1 MTPPQPQ
8 DAVTLFNQG
17 IEQLQAGN
25 YSVALTYF
33 DSALAIN
40 PNDPNIW
47 EKRASALQN
56 LGNYAAALAS
66 NTIALRFYS
75 GDIKLFDAEAWF
87 DQGNQQAMAGDFV
100 GAIASYDKALQF
112 KPDYHQA
119 WYNRG
124 VALADLGQF
133 EEAIASYDKALQFK
147 SDDHQAWYNRGVALD
162 KLGQFE
168 QAIASYDKALEIK
181 SDYHEAWINRGVVLD
196 KLGKFEQA
204 IASFDKALQIK
215 PDYHNAWSN
224 RGVVLENLGQI
235 EEAIASFDK
244 ALQFKPD
251 LHQSWNNRGVVLAD
265 LGQSEQGIASFDKA
279 LQFKPDDYEAWY
291 NRGVALVDLGQF
303 EQAIASYDKAL
314 QFKPDLL
321 LAWCNRGFA
330 AENSVSC
337 DQQLASMSSI
347 ARQNPALNQRGYE
360 GELASYQE
368 GLKYCHQE
376 THPEGWG
383 ELHRAIGNA
392 HYFRGKGERDYRKY
406 WHKAVAEYHQALIT
420 LTEEEKLRELHLGVV
435 QDLVRVLFG
444 LGKRAEA
451 EELQRLGTD
460 LLRHLLS
467 EPKRSN
473 YSKKQLALKF
483 VSFQQLTVDQAVQ
496 SQQLVK
502 ALELAEKGKNACLTW
517 LLAGYSEEISSPSYT
532 EIQQLLNP
540 TTAIIYWHLSPAA
553 LTSFIIKHGAEEPIV
568 IKEPFP
574 SPPVKPH
581 DKPNLSFQHL
591 HDFETWVNNW
601 NKQYQE
607 YRSKEKKSPPQPPLV
622 RGEQEYNLKRGE
634 QEIDKSWRDNL
645 PEMLEHLGNIL
656 NIPAILSELIAI
668 LIPVSYRLTP
678 PPAPPR
684 HPEGSKTPVP
694 PSLLGKGVRGLGL
707 GVPHLSENR
716 YTNIN
721 QLILIPHRDLHRFPL
736 HALFPD
742 NFTITY
748 LPSAQIGITSSR
760 PSLRVPNSSRLA
772 TDTFLNPPLKR
783 GAGGVKPVASQ
794 TEIGTRGNPEPMGNL
809 LSIEHPNSEGYDQL
823 PYAELESAAITQL
836 FNNPQRLAGKDAT
849 KTAVEAVL
857 PTGYSI
863 FHFTGHGTYNFN
875 CPSQSALI
883 LSGKDK
889 LTLEDILRLPL
900 NSYQLVSLSS
910 CETALTGNQTI
921 TTEYVGL
928 VSAFLYQQVSHVV
941 STLWTVESA
950 ASALF
955 MIKFYRLRSKGKPEA
970 VALRKTQQ
978 WLRQLSAANLAR
990 LYPYVIHHPSLAKEH
1005 NIRPFLKTE
1014 LRKLNKMAPTDKPY
1028 QHPYHW
1034 TAFTLTGFYKSDA

>member
-1 MTPPQPQ
+1 MTPPQ

-25 YSVALTYF
+25 YTAALTYF
-33 DSALAIN
+33 DRALAIN
-40 PNDPNIW
+40 PDDPNIW
-47 EKRASALQN
+47 EKRGSALQN
-56 LGNYAAALAS
+56 LGNYAAAIAS
-66 NTIALRFYS
+66 NTIALSFYS

-87 DQGNQQAMAGDFV
+87 NQGYQQYMAEDFV

-112 KPDYHQA
+112 KPDYYDAWNNRGNTLVELGQLEQA
-119 WYNRG
+119 IASYDKAIQIKPDSHEAWHNRGNALADLGQLEEVIASFDKALQFKPDCHEDWYNRG
-124 VALADLGQF
+124 VALAKLGQL

-147 SDDHQAWYNRGVALD
+147 PEVHEAWYNRGVALEKLGQFEEALASYD
-162 KLGQFE
+162 KALQIQPEFHQAWFNRGAALAKLGQFE
-168 QAIASYDKALEIK
+168 QAIASYDKALQIQP
-181 SDYHEAWINRGVVLD
+181 DCHEDWYNRGLA
-196 KLGKFEQA
+196 LG
-204 IASFDKALQIK
+204 
-215 PDYHNAWSN
+215 
-224 RGVVLENLGQI
+224 NLGQL

-244 ALQFKPD
+244 ALQFKPEV
-251 LHQSWNNRGVVLAD
+251 H
-265 LGQSEQGIASFDKA
+265 E
-279 LQFKPDDYEAWY
+279 
-291 NRGVALVDLGQF
+291 
-303 EQAIASYDKAL
+303 
-314 QFKPDLL
+314 
-321 LAWCNRGFA
+321 AWCNRGIA
-330 AENSVSC
+330 ARSSVSC
-337 DQQLASMSSI
+337 NQLLASRSSI

-360 GELASYQE
+360 GALASYQE
-368 GLKYCHQE
+368 GLKDCQQK
-376 THPEGWG
+376 THREGWG
-383 ELHRAIGNA
+383 RLHQSIGTA
-392 HYFRGKGERDYRKY
+392 HYWRGRNDSRPRPY
-406 WHKAVAEYHQALIT
+406 WETAIKRYDQALIT
-420 LTEEEKLRELHLGVV
+420 LTKDDFPEAHLEVL
-435 QDLVRVLFG
+435 QDYIKPLLG
-444 LGKRAEA
+444 LGQTAEA

-467 EPKRSN
+467 EPKRTN

-483 VSFQQLTVDQAVQ
+483 VSFQQFTVDQAVE

-517 LLAGYSEEISSPSYT
+517 LLDGYSEEISSPSYT

-540 TTAIIYWHLSPAA
+540 TRAIIYWHLSPAA
-553 LTSFIIKHGAEEPIV
+553 LTTFIIKHGAEEPIV
-568 IKEPFP
+568 IKEPLP
-574 SPPVKPH
+574 SPPLRGDIISSPPFLSRSFSEEAGGDLPPH

-607 YRSKEKKSPPQPPLV
+607 YRSKEKNSPPQPPLV

-645 PEMLEHLGNIL
+645 PEMLEHLRNIL
-656 NIPAILSELIAI
+656 NIPAILSEL
-668 LIPVSYRLTP
+668 
-678 PPAPPR
+678 
-684 HPEGSKTPVP
+684 
-694 PSLLGKGVRGLGL
+694 
-707 GVPHLSENR
+707 
-716 YTNIN
+716 TNIN
-721 QLILIPHRDLHRFPL
+721 QLILIPHRDLHRFPV

-760 PSLRVPNSSRLA
+760 PSLQVPNSSRLA
-772 TDTFLNPPLKR
+772 TDTFLAPPRHR
-783 GAGGVKPVASQ
+783 GAGGVKSVASQ
-794 TEIGTRGNPEPMGNL
+794 KEIGMRGNPEAMGNL
-809 LSIEHPNSEGYDQL
+809 LSVEHPNSEGFELL
-823 PYAELESAAITQL
+823 PYAVIESAAITQL

-849 KTAVEAVL
+849 KTTVEAVL

-863 FHFTGHGTYNFN
+863 FHFTGHGTYNYN

-900 NSYQLVSLSS
+900 NPYQLVSLSS

-928 VSAFLYQQVSHVV
+928 VSAFLYQRVSHVV

-955 MIKFYRLRSKGKPEA
+955 MIKFYRLRRKGKPEA

-990 LYPYVIHHPSLAKEH
+990 LYRYVIHHPSLASEH

-1034 TAFTLTGFYKSDA
+1034 AAFTLTGFYKSDA

>member
-1 MTPPQPQ
+1 
-8 DAVTLFNQG
+8 LN
-17 IEQLQAGN
+17 
-25 YSVALTYF
+25 
-33 DSALAIN
+33 
-40 PNDPNIW
+40 
-47 EKRASALQN
+47 KRSHH
-56 LGNYAAALAS
+56 
-66 NTIALRFYS
+66 
-75 GDIKLFDAEAWF
+75 
-87 DQGNQQAMAGDFV
+87 M
-100 GAIASYDKALQF
+100 
-112 KPDYHQA
+112 
-119 WYNRG
+119 
-124 VALADLGQF
+124 
-133 EEAIASYDKALQFK
+133 
-147 SDDHQAWYNRGVALD
+147 
-162 KLGQFE
+162 
-168 QAIASYDKALEIK
+168 
-181 SDYHEAWINRGVVLD
+181 
-196 KLGKFEQA
+196 
-204 IASFDKALQIK
+204 IK
-215 PDYHNAWSN
+215 PCNS
-224 RGVVLENLGQI
+224 
-235 EEAIASFDK
+235 
-244 ALQFKPD
+244 
-251 LHQSWNNRGVVLAD
+251 NNRFR
-265 LGQSEQGIASFDKA
+265 LGETDK
-279 LQFKPDDYEAWY
+279 
-291 NRGVALVDLGQF
+291 
-303 EQAIASYDKAL
+303 
-314 QFKPDLL
+314 
-321 LAWCNRGFA
+321 
-330 AENSVSC
+330 
-337 DQQLASMSSI
+337 
-347 ARQNPALNQRGYE
+347 
-360 GELASYQE
+360 
-368 GLKYCHQE
+368 
-376 THPEGWG
+376 
-383 ELHRAIGNA
+383 
-392 HYFRGKGERDYRKY
+392 
-406 WHKAVAEYHQALIT
+406 
-420 LTEEEKLRELHLGVV
+420 
-435 QDLVRVLFG
+435 
-444 LGKRAEA
+444 A

-460 LLRHLLS
+460 LLRRLLS

-517 LLAGYSEEISSPSYT
+517 LLHGYSEEISSPSYQ

-553 LTSFIIKHGAEEPIV
+553 LTTFIIKHGAEEPIV
-568 IKEPFP
+568 IKEPLP
-574 SPPVKPH
+574 SPPVKKRLRPLPSPLLGENERGGEGVREERETISSPPLLEDTISSLSSPPFLRGAGGDLPPH

-607 YRSKEKKSPPQPPLV
+607 YRSKEKNLPPQPPLV
-622 RGEQEYNLKRGE
+622 RGEQELDKSWRDNLKRGEQEYNLKRGE
-634 QEIDKSWRDNL
+634 QELDKSWRDNL

-656 NIPAILSELIAI
+656 NIPAILSEL
-668 LIPVSYRLTP
+668 
-678 PPAPPR
+678 
-684 HPEGSKTPVP
+684 
-694 PSLLGKGVRGLGL
+694 
-707 GVPHLSENR
+707 
-716 YTNIN
+716 TNIN

-748 LPSAQIGITSSR
+748 LPSAQIGLTLKAAPPSPNPFPHQGGRGVREESIDKEATEETADTNTSVLP
-760 PSLRVPNSSRLA
+760 PSPSMGEGLGVRVTNAR
-772 TDTFLNPPLKR
+772 D
-783 GAGGVKPVASQ
+783 
-794 TEIGTRGNPEPMGNL
+794 NL
-809 LSIEHPNSEGYDQL
+809 LSVEHPNSEGYDQL

-900 NSYQLVSLSS
+900 NPYQLVSLSS

-990 LYPYVIHHPSLAKEH
+990 LYRYVIHHPSLASEH

-1028 QHPYHW
+1028 KHPYHW
-1034 TAFTLTGFYKSDA
+1034 AAFTLTGFYKSDA

>member
-1 MTPPQPQ
+1 MTPLQPQ
-8 DAVTLFNQG
+8 DAVTLFNLG
-17 IEQLQAGN
+17 LQELHAGN
-25 YSVALTYF
+25 YSAALTYF

-40 PNDPNIW
+40 PDDPNIW

-56 LGNYAAALAS
+56 LKNYAAAIAS
-66 NTIALRFYS
+66 NTIAIRFYS

-87 DQGNQQAMAGDFV
+87 NQGYQQAMAGDFV
-100 GAIASYDKALQF
+100 GAIASFDKAIEF

-119 WYNRG
+119 WFNRG
-124 VALADLGQF
+124 FALKKLGQF
-133 EEAIASYDKALQFK
+133 EQAIASYDKALQIQP
-147 SDDHQAWYNRGVALD
+147 DDHQTWKNRGNALK

-181 SDYHEAWINRGVVLD
+181 PNYHEAW
-196 KLGKFEQA
+196 
-204 IASFDKALQIK
+204 
-215 PDYHNAWSN
+215 
-224 RGVVLENLGQI
+224 
-235 EEAIASFDK
+235 
-244 ALQFKPD
+244 
-251 LHQSWNNRGVVLAD
+251 NNRGFVLA
-265 LGQSEQGIASFDKA
+265 
-279 LQFKPDDYEAWY
+279 
-291 NRGVALVDLGQF
+291 DLGQF

-314 QFKPDLL
+314 QIQPDDHEAWHNRGVALKNLGQFEQAIASYDEALKFKPDDHE
-321 LAWCNRGFA
+321 AWYNRGVALDNLRQFEEAIASYDKALQIQPDDHQAWNNRGVA
-330 AENSVSC
+330 AGSSVSC
-337 DQQLASMSSI
+337 DQFLASRSSI
-347 ARQNPALNQRGYE
+347 ARQNPALNQRGYD
-360 GELASYQE
+360 GALGSYHE
-368 GLKYCHQE
+368 GLKYCQKD

-383 ELHRAIGNA
+383 GLHQSIGTA
-392 HYFRGKGERDYRKY
+392 HYFRGCNDSRPHPY
-406 WHKAVAEYHQALIT
+406 WEKAINSYDQALTT
-420 LTEEEKLRELHLGVV
+420 LTKDDFPELRLEVL
-435 QDLVRVLFG
+435 QDYIKPLLG
-444 LGKRAEA
+444 LGQTAEA
-451 EELQRLGTD
+451 EELQRLGRE
-460 LLRHLLS
+460 LLQRLLS
-467 EPKRSN
+467 EPKRTN

-483 VSFQQLTVDQAVQ
+483 ISFQQLTVNQAVQ

-517 LLAGYSEEISSPSYT
+517 LLDGYSKEISSPSYQ

-553 LTSFIIKHGAEEPIV
+553 LTTFIIKHGAEEPIV
-568 IKEPFP
+568 IKEPLP

-607 YRSKEKKSPPQPPLV
+607 YRGKEKNSPPQPPLV

-645 PEMLEHLGNIL
+645 PEMLEHLGDIL
-656 NIPAILSELIAI
+656 NIPAILSEL
-668 LIPVSYRLTP
+668 
-678 PPAPPR
+678 
-684 HPEGSKTPVP
+684 
-694 PSLLGKGVRGLGL
+694 
-707 GVPHLSENR
+707 
-716 YTNIN
+716 TNIN

-772 TDTFLNPPLKR
+772 TDTFLTPPLTRGAGGVKSLDSSMLATDTFLTPPLTR

-794 TEIGTRGNPEPMGNL
+794 TEIGTRGNPEAMGNL
-809 LSIEHPNSEGYDQL
+809 LSVEHPNSEGYDEL

-836 FNNPQRLAGKDAT
+836 FNNPQRLARKDAT

-900 NSYQLVSLSS
+900 NPYQLVSLSS

-928 VSAFLYQQVSHVV
+928 VSAFLYRRVSHVV

-990 LYPYVIHHPSLAKEH
+990 LYRYVIHHPSLASEH

-1028 QHPYHW
+1028 KHSYHW
-1034 TAFTLTGFYKSDA
+1034 AAFTLTGFCKSDA

>member
-1 MTPPQPQ
+1 MTPSQPQ
-8 DAVTLFNQG
+8 DTVALFNQG
-17 IEQLQAGN
+17 LQQLQAGN
-25 YSVALTYF
+25 YSAALTYF

-56 LGNYAAALAS
+56 LGNYAAAIVS
-66 NTIALRFYS
+66 KNIALSFCS

-87 DQGNQQAMAGDFV
+87 NQGYQQAMVGDCV
-100 GAIASYDKALQF
+100 GAIASWDKALQIKPDYHNAWSNRGVALRDLGQFEEAIASYDKALQI
-112 KPDYHQA
+112 KPDSHLA
-119 WYNRG
+119 WNYRG
-124 VALADLGQF
+124 ATLADLGQF
-133 EEAIASYDKALQFK
+133 EEAIASYDKALQIK
-147 SDDHQAWYNRGVALD
+147 PDYHLAWYNRGVALYD
-162 KLGQFE
+162 LGQFE
-168 QAIASYDKALEIK
+168 EAIALYDKALKIK
-181 SDYHEAWINRGVVLD
+181 PDYHLAWLNRGVVLYH
-196 KLGKFEQA
+196 LGRNEEA

-215 PDYHNAWSN
+215 PDSH
-224 RGVVLENLGQI
+224 LT
-235 EEAIASFDK
+235 
-244 ALQFKPD
+244 
-251 LHQSWNNRGVVLAD
+251 WNNRGV
-265 LGQSEQGIASFDKA
+265 
-279 LQFKPDDYEAWY
+279 
-291 NRGVALVDLGQF
+291 
-303 EQAIASYDKAL
+303 
-314 QFKPDLL
+314 
-321 LAWCNRGFA
+321 A
-330 AENSVSC
+330 AGSSVSC
-337 DQQLASMSSI
+337 NQLLASMSSI

-360 GELASYQE
+360 GKLASYQE
-368 GLKYCHQE
+368 GLKYCQQD

-392 HYFRGKGERDYRKY
+392 HYFRGKGKRDYRKY
-406 WHKAVAEYHQALIT
+406 WHNAVAEYHQALIT
-420 LTEEEKLRELHLGVV
+420 LTEDEKLRELHLGVV

-444 LGKRAEA
+444 LGKDAEA
-451 EELQRLGTD
+451 EQLQRLGTD
-460 LLRHLLS
+460 LLRRLLS
-467 EPKRSN
+467 EPKRTN

-483 VSFQQLTVDQAVQ
+483 INFQQLTVDQAVQ
-496 SQQLVK
+496 SQQLVT

-553 LTSFIIKHGAEEPIV
+553 LTTFIIKHGAEEPIV

-574 SPPVKPH
+574 SPPVKKRLRPLPSPLLGENERGGEAVREERDTISSPPLLDDTISSLSSPPFLSGVGGDLPPH

-601 NKQYQE
+601 DKQYQE
-607 YRSKEKKSPPQPPLV
+607 YRSKEKNLPPQPPLVRGEQEYNLVRGEQEYNLV

-634 QEIDKSWRDNL
+634 QELDKSWRDNL

-656 NIPAILSELIAI
+656 NIPAILSEL
-668 LIPVSYRLTP
+668 
-678 PPAPPR
+678 
-684 HPEGSKTPVP
+684 
-694 PSLLGKGVRGLGL
+694 
-707 GVPHLSENR
+707 
-716 YTNIN
+716 TNIN

-748 LPSAQIGITSSR
+748 LPSAQIGLTLKATPPSPNPFPHQGGRGVREESIDKEATEETADTNTSVLP
-760 PSLRVPNSSRLA
+760 PSPSMGEGLGVRVTNAR
-772 TDTFLNPPLKR
+772 D
-783 GAGGVKPVASQ
+783 
-794 TEIGTRGNPEPMGNL
+794 NL

-823 PYAELESAAITQL
+823 PYAEIESAAITQL

-857 PTGYSI
+857 PTGYNI

-900 NSYQLVSLSS
+900 NPYQLVSLSS

-990 LYPYVIHHPSLAKEH
+990 LYRYVIHHPSLASEH

-1028 QHPYHW
+1028 KHPYHW
-1034 TAFTLTGFYKSDA
+1034 AAFTLTGFYKSDA

>member
-8 DAVTLFNQG
+8 EAVALFNEGLQ
-17 IEQLQAGN
+17 QLQAGN

-33 DSALAIN
+33 DSSLAIN
-40 PNDPNIW
+40 PDDPNIW

-56 LGNYAAALAS
+56 LGNYAAAIAS
-66 NTIALRFYS
+66 NTIALSFYS
-75 GDIKLFDAEAWF
+75 DDIKFFDAEAWF
-87 DQGNQQAMAGDFV
+87 EQGNQQAIAGDLV

-112 KPDYHQA
+112 KADYHEAWSNRGCALAELGQFEAAIASCDEALEIKPDYHEA

-124 VALADLGQF
+124 KV
-133 EEAIASYDKALQFK
+133 
-147 SDDHQAWYNRGVALD
+147 LD
-162 KLGQFE
+162 NLGQFE
-168 QAIASYDKALEIK
+168 QAIASYDKAIQFK
-181 SDYHEAWINRGVVLD
+181 PDYHEAWYNRGVALD
-196 KLGKFEQA
+196 NLGQFEKA
-204 IASFDKALQIK
+204 IASYDKAIQFKPDDHEAWLNRGAALRDLGQLEEAIASYDKALEIK
-215 PDYHNAWSN
+215 PDDHEAWLN
-224 RGVVLENLGQI
+224 RGAALRDLGQL

-244 ALQFKPD
+244 A
-251 LHQSWNNRGVVLAD
+251 
-265 LGQSEQGIASFDKA
+265 I
-279 LQFKPDDYEAWY
+279 QFKPDDHDAWN
-291 NRGVALVDLGQF
+291 NRG
-303 EQAIASYDKAL
+303 IAAASSVNCD
-314 QFKPDLL
+314 QL
-321 LAWCNRGFA
+321 LASR
-330 AENSVSC
+330 
-337 DQQLASMSSI
+337 SSI

-360 GELASYQE
+360 GALASYQE

-376 THPEGWG
+376 TQPEGWG
-383 ELHRAIGNA
+383 GLHQSIGTA
-392 HYFRGKGERDYRKY
+392 HYFQGRNDSRPHPY
-406 WHKAVAEYHQALIT
+406 WQTAINSYDQALIT
-420 LTEEEKLRELHLGVV
+420 LTKDDFPELHLEVL
-435 QDLVRVLFG
+435 QDYIKPLLG
-444 LGKRAEA
+444 LGQTAEA

-460 LLRHLLS
+460 LLRRLLS
-467 EPKRSN
+467 QPKRTN

-483 VSFQQLTVDQAVQ
+483 VSFQQFTVDQAVE

-517 LLAGYSEEISSPSYT
+517 LLDGYSEEISSPSYT

-540 TTAIIYWHLSPAA
+540 TRAIIYWHLSPAA
-553 LTSFIIKHGAEEPIV
+553 LTTFIIKHGAEEPIV
-568 IKEPFP
+568 IKEPLP
-574 SPPVKPH
+574 SPPLRGDIISSPPFLSRSFSEEAGGDLPPH

-601 NKQYQE
+601 DKQYQE
-607 YRSKEKKSPPQPPLV
+607 YRSKEKNSPPQPPLV

-645 PEMLEHLGNIL
+645 PEMLEHLGDIL
-656 NIPAILSELIAI
+656 NIPAILSEL
-668 LIPVSYRLTP
+668 
-678 PPAPPR
+678 
-684 HPEGSKTPVP
+684 
-694 PSLLGKGVRGLGL
+694 
-707 GVPHLSENR
+707 
-716 YTNIN
+716 TNIN

-760 PSLRVPNSSRLA
+760 PSLQVPNSSRLA
-772 TDTFLNPPLKR
+772 TDTFLAPPRHR
-783 GAGGVKPVASQ
+783 GAGGVKSVASQ
-794 TEIGTRGNPEPMGNL
+794 KEIGMRGNPEAMGNL
-809 LSIEHPNSEGYDQL
+809 LSVEHPNSEGFELL
-823 PYAELESAAITQL
+823 PYAVIESAAITQL

-849 KTAVEAVL
+849 KTTVEAVL

-863 FHFTGHGTYNFN
+863 FHFTGHGTYNYN

-900 NSYQLVSLSS
+900 NPYQLVSLSS

-928 VSAFLYQQVSHVV
+928 VSAFLYQRVSHVV

-955 MIKFYRLRSKGKPEA
+955 MIKFYRLRRKGKPEA

-990 LYPYVIHHPSLAKEH
+990 LYRYVIHHPSLASEH

-1028 QHPYHW
+1028 KHPYHW
-1034 TAFTLTGFYKSDA
+1034 AAFTLTGFYKSDA